1 MVLYGVSFPLFIL
14 LNIMILSSPVCSREK
29 TQAKLWN
36 YITSAALCVFN
47 TASHRSLENKG
58 HPDKQMIIK
67 ADDFM

>member
-1 MVLYGVSFPLFIL
+1 VFE
-14 LNIMILSSPVCSREK
+14 RKK

-47 TASHRSLENKG
+47 KASHRSLENKG